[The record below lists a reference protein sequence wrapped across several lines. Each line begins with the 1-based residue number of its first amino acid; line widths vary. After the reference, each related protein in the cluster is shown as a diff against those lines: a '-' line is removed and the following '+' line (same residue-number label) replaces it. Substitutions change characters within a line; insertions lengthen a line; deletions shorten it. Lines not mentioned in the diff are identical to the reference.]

1 MVSII
6 EYLRRGPSTSKEIQF
21 ATKLSQP
28 TVSRQIKD
36 AGDTIVQIR
45 DGRTVRY
52 AATCNAFGA
61 GDRIPL
67 GTINSAGKCAK
78 VADVRPLNCG
88 GFFIEPKTDDFPPVL
103 FGDAGTGL
111 FEDIPYFLYDMRPQG
126 FIGRQIA
133 KKIAEQ
139 LEDFPA
145 NPKVWNTDHIGRYLI
160 SKGEDLPGNIV
171 FGEPSLMRI
180 GQKTFPVSETDY
192 PDLAAS
198 VLKGEPPGSS
208 AGGEQS
214 KFTAFNKN
222 LNAHVIVKFSPKG
235 ENEVA
240 VRWRD
245 ILYTEYHA
253 SQVLTE
259 HGYAAVVPKI
269 YDIGGRLFLE
279 FERFDRVGE
288 FGRIPM
294 LSLDI
299 LDREFVGHGNNWK
312 KVVTELFQR
321 GLTDEQTLQHVKAI
335 QQFGILIQNNDM
347 HLGNLSFSIQQDK
360 ISLMPVYDMCSMG
373 FAPKNGEVL
382 PFEINASPEDV
393 CEEVSEMGQAFWAGI
408 LKDKRISE
416 SFRDFV
422 EQNVEQAKHEKNL
435 TT

>member
-1 MVSII
+1 MPSII

-21 ATKLSQP
+21 ATNLSQP

-45 DGRTVRY
+45 DGRTIRY

-67 GTINSAGKCAK
+67 GTIDSAEKCAK
-78 VADVRPLNCG
+78 VADVRPLTCG

-111 FEDIPYFLYDMRPQG
+111 FEDLPYFLYDMRPQG

-145 NPKVWNTDHIGRYLI
+145 NPKAWNTDYIGRFLI
-160 SKGEDLPGNIV
+160 SKGEDLPGNFV
-171 FGEPSLMRI
+171 FGEPNFMRI
-180 GQKTFPVSETDY
+180 GQKSVPVSETDY

-208 AGGEQS
+208 AGGEQA

-240 VRWRD
+240 VRYRD
-245 ILYTEYHA
+245 VLYTEYHA

-259 HGYAAVVPKI
+259 HGYAAVVPNI
-269 YDIGGRLFLE
+269 YDLGGRLFLE

-288 FGRIPM
+288 FGRISM
-294 LSLDI
+294 LSLDV
-299 LDREFVGHGNNWK
+299 LDREFVGYGNNWQ
-312 KVVTELFQR
+312 KVVTALFQQ
-321 GLTDEQTLQHVKAI
+321 GLTDEQTVQHVEVI

-360 ISLMPVYDMCSMG
+360 LSLLPVYDMCSMG

-382 PFEINASPEDV
+382 PFEIKASPEDV
-393 CEEVSEMGQAFWAGI
+393 FEEVSEMVQAFWARI
-408 LKDKRISE
+408 LGDERISE
-416 SFRDFV
+416 SLQNFV
-422 EQNVEQAKHEKNL
+422 DQNTEQINAKKI
-435 TT
+435 